1 MSEQTESSKAAK
13 VPFSR
18 NYKLVVFNS
27 AISRTGTAGF
37 QLAILWIALLLTKS
51 PILAGFADGMSALP
65 LMFSFVFGA
74 IVDRL
79 FSKKAL
85 AIMISV
91 FRAASI
97 LVLFV
102 AISQSSLILEVISI
116 YSVAFVIGMSTDF
129 LNAIRSS
136 WSKQFMEESQYQSGV
151 SLAQSISAI
160 AEAVGYAVSGILILL
175 GLQFAIYSFAII
187 FAVSIAPLVLVGKE
201 KTENVAREKDLKSSV
216 REGMKFIFGDS
227 RLRALVI
234 IVVAINLTIGTV
246 GIFMVYLVEVHFR
259 LSAVYYTS
267 MALSVTIGV
276 IVGSV
281 LGSKARGKLGHYSI
295 GTIFSIA
302 LLLLAIGNFGS
313 IYPDY
318 AAILGIGT
326 LVGVV
331 NVVTNTAII
340 RIVDQEMMGR
350 ISGAF
355 NTFGVSITFISG
367 AIGGVLIQLLT
378 IRGAFVLISIIL
390 GVVSFIPLLFRDLF
404 NLKVGKS
411 LEEPQAIS

>member
-116 YSVAFVIGMSTDF
+116 YSVAFVIGMST
-129 LNAIRSS
+129 
-136 WSKQFMEESQYQSGV
+136 
-151 SLAQSISAI
+151 
-160 AEAVGYAVSGILILL
+160 
-175 GLQFAIYSFAII
+175 
-187 FAVSIAPLVLVGKE
+187 
-201 KTENVAREKDLKSSV
+201 
-216 REGMKFIFGDS
+216 
-227 RLRALVI
+227 
-234 IVVAINLTIGTV
+234 
-246 GIFMVYLVEVHFR
+246 
-259 LSAVYYTS
+259 
-267 MALSVTIGV
+267 
-276 IVGSV
+276 
-281 LGSKARGKLGHYSI
+281 
-295 GTIFSIA
+295 
-302 LLLLAIGNFGS
+302 
-313 IYPDY
+313 PDC
-318 AAILGIGT
+318 
-326 LVGVV
+326 
-331 NVVTNTAII
+331 
-340 RIVDQEMMGR
+340 Q
-350 ISGAF
+350 
-355 NTFGVSITFISG
+355 
-367 AIGGVLIQLLT
+367 QLY
-378 IRGAFVLISIIL
+378 
-390 GVVSFIPLLFRDLF
+390 
-404 NLKVGKS
+404 
-411 LEEPQAIS
+411 